1 MTTIEKPK
9 TTTIIKNRLKETEA
23 PDLKEPKLHAV
34 FLHSKNK
41 YVCENTIIDSLR
53 ACVNPSVLIQSISK
67 IVTSVEYN
75 KLIQCTKPL
84 SKEVSLTL
92 KDTLNKYLASFTDNN
107 ECYCGSNIEYVIQE
121 IN

>member
-9 TTTIIKNRLKETEA
+9 TIVIIKSRLEEA

-41 YVCENTIIDSLR
+41 YVCENTIVDSLS
-53 ACVNPSVLIQSISK
+53 ACVNPSVLIQSIDK

-84 SKEVSLTL
+84 SKEISLTL